1 MGQVRARKLSEMRVP
16 KKQANPIDI
25 QVGNRVRI
33 RRMLIGMSQ
42 ERLGD
47 LLGLTFQQVQKYEK
61 GVNRIGAGRLFEVA
75 RILNVPIDFFYEG
88 LGGAAGQPGMGDSES
103 APVMEFVSSG
113 EGLQLSL
120 AFMKIKDAKVRKRV
134 LDLVKS
140 LAEEE
145 EQKKR
150 AAERINKLRN
160 LSFNMNSAE
169 ANGEYDN
176 VPAYVRRNMELFG
189 NTLTSVEQFYSKYTV
204 KKDENDETQISTINT
219 FLDGKKP
226 D

>member
-1 MGQVRARKLSEMRVP
+1 MDRPVT
-16 KKQANPIDI
+16 KKANPIDA

-61 GVNRIGAGRLFEVA
+61 GINRIGAGRLFEIA
-75 RILNVPIDFFYEG
+75 RILDVPIDFFYDGVNASAEG
-88 LGGAAGQPGMGDSES
+88 FAGSG
-103 APVMEFVSSG
+103 APVMEFVSSS

-120 AFMKIKDAKVRKRV
+120 AFMKIKDPKVRKRV

-145 EQKKR
+145 T
-150 AAERINKLRN
+150 A
-160 LSFNMNSAE
+160 
-169 ANGEYDN
+169 D
-176 VPAYVRRNMELFG
+176 
-189 NTLTSVEQFYSKYTV
+189 T
-204 KKDENDETQISTINT
+204 
-219 FLDGKKP
+219 
-226 D
+226 

>member
-1 MGQVRARKLSEMRVP
+1 MGQVPARKMPDHPAP

-61 GVNRIGAGRLFEVA
+61 GVNRIGAGRLFEVS
-75 RILNVPIDFFYEG
+75 RILNVPVDFFYEG
-88 LGGAAGQPGMGDSES
+88 VATAQPGMREPEGA

-120 AFMKIKDAKVRKRV
+120 AFMKIKDTKVRKRV

-145 EQKKR
+145 E
-150 AAERINKLRN
+150 NK
-160 LSFNMNSAE
+160 
-169 ANGEYDN
+169 
-176 VPAYVRRNMELFG
+176 V
-189 NTLTSVEQFYSKYTV
+189 
-204 KKDENDETQISTINT
+204 
-219 FLDGKKP
+219 
-226 D
+226 

>member
-1 MGQVRARKLSEMRVP
+1 MR

-61 GVNRIGAGRLFEVA
+61 GVNRIGAGRLFEIS

-88 LGGAAGQPGMGDSES
+88 VAAAGLAEPEGS

-120 AFMKIKDAKVRKRV
+120 AFMKIKDIRVRKRV

-145 EQKKR
+145 EQK
-150 AAERINKLRN
+150 A
-160 LSFNMNSAE
+160 
-169 ANGEYDN
+169 
-176 VPAYVRRNMELFG
+176 
-189 NTLTSVEQFYSKYTV
+189 
-204 KKDENDETQISTINT
+204 
-219 FLDGKKP
+219 
-226 D
+226 

>member
-1 MGQVRARKLSEMRVP
+1 MP
-16 KKQANPIDI
+16 KKQANPIDV

-47 LLGLTFQQVQKYEK
+47 MLGLTFQQVQKYEK

-75 RILNVPIDFFYEG
+75 RILNVPVDFFYEG
-88 LGGAAGQPGMGDSES
+88 VSAQLAGQPGTSEPEGTP
-103 APVMEFVSSG
+103 PVMEFVSSG

-145 EQKKR
+145 VQK
-150 AAERINKLRN
+150 
-160 LSFNMNSAE
+160 
-169 ANGEYDN
+169 
-176 VPAYVRRNMELFG
+176 V
-189 NTLTSVEQFYSKYTV
+189 
-204 KKDENDETQISTINT
+204 
-219 FLDGKKP
+219 
-226 D
+226 

>member
-1 MGQVRARKLSEMRVP
+1 MRPSFRPQKQLEKRVP
-16 KKQANPIDI
+16 KKQANPIDV

-61 GVNRIGAGRLFEVA
+61 GVNRIGAGRLFEMS
-75 RILNVPIDFFYEG
+75 RILNVPVDFFYEG
-88 LGGAAGQPGMGDSES
+88 VNAAPAHPGEEGQGP
-103 APVMEFVSSG
+103 PVMEFVSSG
-113 EGLQLSL
+113 EGMQLSL

-145 EQKKR
+145 
-150 AAERINKLRN
+150 AAK
-160 LSFNMNSAE
+160 
-169 ANGEYDN
+169 
-176 VPAYVRRNMELFG
+176 V
-189 NTLTSVEQFYSKYTV
+189 
-204 KKDENDETQISTINT
+204 
-219 FLDGKKP
+219 
-226 D
+226 